1 MLGGKRHFNT
11 EPLGYAEYPESWEAL
26 IDIDGTDGLAALID
40 GVDKFAA
47 DSKAAGDAVESLLDG

>member
-11 EPLGYAEYPESWEAL
+11 TPLEYAEYPECWGAL
-26 IDIDGTDGLAALID
+26 LDIDGTHGLAVLID

-47 DSKAAGDAVESLLDG
+47 DSKAAGDAVESLLEG